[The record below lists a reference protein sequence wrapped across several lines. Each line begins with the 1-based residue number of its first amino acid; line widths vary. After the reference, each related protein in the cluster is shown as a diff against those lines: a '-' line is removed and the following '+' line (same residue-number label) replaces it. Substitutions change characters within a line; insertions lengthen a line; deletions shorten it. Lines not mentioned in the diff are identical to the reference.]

1 MPKLEQWEIKKYWQI
16 FCGLKPVSKKLS
28 KQKLE
33 TVFHNSHLDDS
44 TLAEVWKLADIDEDA
59 QLDFEEFCIAMRLI
73 FDLVNGNIKTPP
85 TNLPSWLIPG
95 SKAQI
100 LKQRGDN
107 SGSGSS
113 NQVADSDDSDE
124 DYQLSDDF
132 DWYISPTDKKTYE
145 SVYDVAC
152 DKFGRVKF
160 DSLKDLYKT
169 LNNVPQTDISSA
181 WNLVNPKQS
190 RAVDKD
196 QCMVYLHILNQR
208 SHGRRVPR
216 SVPASLR
223 ATFSKETPDYN
234 VDSHQGN
241 IGVRSSSVRSSS
253 QNSNA
258 FASGYLEKKHGS
270 AQGRV
275 NTQEDD
281 FDEAHDENWEQV
293 KLERELKNLTSRL
306 DNIDKE
312 KEQSKS
318 EISMQKYELEQ
329 LLKYKQSILAAGQ
342 SQSGVDMQTIQ
353 DNIES
358 VETQVAQ
365 LRDFLKSQK
374 EQLSSLQS
382 QVNAAKS

>member
-33 TVFHNSHLDDS
+33 TVFRNSHLDDS

-100 LKQRGDN
+100 LKQRGEN

-241 IGVRSSSVRSSS
+241 VGVRSSS

-270 AQGRV
+270 AQGHV

-293 KLERELKNLTSRL
+293 KLERELKNITSRL

-329 LLKYKQSILAAGQ
+329 LLKYKQSILAVGQ

-365 LRDFLKSQK
+365 LKDFLKSQK

>member
-33 TVFHNSHLDDS
+33 TVFRNSHLDDS

-241 IGVRSSSVRSSS
+241 IGVRSSS

>member
-223 ATFSKETPDYN
+223 ATFSKEIPDYN

-241 IGVRSSSVRSSS
+241 IGVRSSS

>member
-33 TVFHNSHLDDS
+33 TVFRNSHLDDS

-223 ATFSKETPDYN
+223 ATFSKEIPDYN

>member
-33 TVFHNSHLDDS
+33 TVFRNSHLDDS

-223 ATFSKETPDYN
+223 ATFSKEIPDYN

-241 IGVRSSSVRSSS
+241 IGVRSSS

-374 EQLSSLQS
+374 VQLSSLQS

>member
-33 TVFHNSHLDDS
+33 TVFRNSHLDDS

-223 ATFSKETPDYN
+223 ATFSKEIPDYN

-241 IGVRSSSVRSSS
+241 IGVRSSS

-270 AQGRV
+270 AHGRV

-374 EQLSSLQS
+374 VQLSSLQS

>member
-33 TVFHNSHLDDS
+33 TVFRNSHLDDS

>member
-1 MPKLEQWEIKKYWQI
+1 
-16 FCGLKPVSKKLS
+16 
-28 KQKLE
+28 
-33 TVFHNSHLDDS
+33 
-44 TLAEVWKLADIDEDA
+44 
-59 QLDFEEFCIAMRLI
+59 
-73 FDLVNGNIKTPP
+73 
-85 TNLPSWLIPG
+85 
-95 SKAQI
+95 
-100 LKQRGDN
+100 
-107 SGSGSS
+107 
-113 NQVADSDDSDE
+113 
-124 DYQLSDDF
+124 
-132 DWYISPTDKKTYE
+132 
-145 SVYDVAC
+145 
-152 DKFGRVKF
+152 
-160 DSLKDLYKT
+160 
-169 LNNVPQTDISSA
+169 
-181 WNLVNPKQS
+181 
-190 RAVDKD
+190 
-196 QCMVYLHILNQR
+196 
-208 SHGRRVPR
+208 
-216 SVPASLR
+216 
-223 ATFSKETPDYN
+223 
-234 VDSHQGN
+234 
-241 IGVRSSSVRSSS
+241 VRSSS

>member
-33 TVFHNSHLDDS
+33 TVFRNSHLDDS

-223 ATFSKETPDYN
+223 ATFSKEIPDYN

-241 IGVRSSSVRSSS
+241 IGVRSSS

>member
-16 FCGLKPVSKKLS
+16 FCGLKPVSKKLG

-33 TVFHNSHLDDS
+33 TVFRNSHLDDS

-100 LKQRGDN
+100 LKQRGEN

-241 IGVRSSSVRSSS
+241 VGVRSSS

-270 AQGRV
+270 AQGHV

-329 LLKYKQSILAAGQ
+329 LLKYKQSILAVGQ

-365 LRDFLKSQK
+365 LKDFLKSQK

>member
-241 IGVRSSSVRSSS
+241 IGVRSSS